1 MTTGKRLFDIVFG
14 LLIFLPGLPIILVV
28 GMLILI
34 RDGRP
39 VFYLSR
45 RMKTPTQS
53 FNLIKFRTLRA
64 DANDHDDYVL
74 GADKAHRITPLGHF
88 LRQIRLDEIPQLW
101 NVLRGDISFVGPRP
115 PTPHYVALF
124 PDLYAQVLKSRPGIT
139 GLATVMFH
147 RHEELM
153 LAQCK
158 TAKET
163 EATYVRRCIPRKA
176 RLDLL
181 YQNKRSAA
189 LDAYL
194 MYLTATKFF
203 PLPGRRIKR
212 LQRD

>member
-1 MTTGKRLFDIVFG
+1 MTITFWGRTRPTGSPRWVI
-14 LLIFLPGLPIILVV
+14 
-28 GMLILI
+28 
-34 RDGRP
+34 
-39 VFYLSR
+39 
-45 RMKTPTQS
+45 
-53 FNLIKFRTLRA
+53 
-64 DANDHDDYVL
+64 
-74 GADKAHRITPLGHF
+74 
-88 LRQIRLDEIPQLW
+88 
-101 NVLRGDISFVGPRP
+101 VGPRP